1 MSDRNKTFLFPDNL
15 SLLASRM
22 LNLIE
27 EAKITKVSSICE
39 KEFITIDDLS
49 WASRKPDILAFDWSS
64 NCENEGLLLF
74 SLPLLPGEKIVF
86 RINIIYRKN
95 IARIVNAVTF

>member
-49 WASRKPDILAFDWSS
+49 RASRKPDILAFDWSS

-86 RINIIYRKN
+86 RINIKYRN
-95 IARIVNAVTF
+95 ISN

>member
-27 EAKITKVSSICE
+27 EAKITKASSICE
-39 KEFITIDDLS
+39 K
-49 WASRKPDILAFDWSS
+49 
-64 NCENEGLLLF
+64 
-74 SLPLLPGEKIVF
+74 
-86 RINIIYRKN
+86 
-95 IARIVNAVTF
+95 

>member
-15 SLLASRM
+15 FLLASRM

-39 KEFITIDDLS
+39 KEIITIEDLS
-49 WASRKPDILAFDWSS
+49 RASRKPDILAFDWSS

-74 SLPLLPGEKIVF
+74 SFPLLPVEKIVF
-86 RINIIYRKN
+86 RINIKYRN
-95 IARIVNAVTF
+95 ITN

>member
-15 SLLASRM
+15 FLLASRM

-49 WASRKPDILAFDWSS
+49 GASRKPDILAFDWSS

-86 RINIIYRKN
+86 RINIKYSN
-95 IARIVNAVTF
+95 ISN